1 MGMTPYAEQ
10 FYRHVADIMEKI
22 VRTQGEAIEKA
33 GQQMKRSFLEGHN
46 LFAFGPGHAGMF
58 AEEMFYRAG
67 GLAITNPIFSS
78 GVNCE
83 ARPIT
88 ITTAFEQLPGYGR
101 VVLDHSPVQRGDTL
115 LIHCVAGRNP
125 IAVEMAERAVE
136 KGIFVI
142 GIINMD
148 YASKVTSRDPS
159 GKLLQ
164 DVCDLVNDTCGD
176 YGDACL
182 TIEGVEAKAGPT
194 SSILGSFIADLL
206 TIQLIAALIEAGEE
220 APVFQSANVDG
231 GGEYNQYL
239 LDKYRNRIFY
249 L

>member
-1 MGMTPYAEQ
+1 MGMTPYADQ

-125 IAVEMAERAVE
+125 IAVEMAEV
-136 KGIFVI
+136 
-142 GIINMD
+142 
-148 YASKVTSRDPS
+148 
-159 GKLLQ
+159 LQ
-164 DVCDLVNDTCGD
+164 
-176 YGDACL
+176 
-182 TIEGVEAKAGPT
+182 EGVIELFFNVAVLFA
-194 SSILGSFIADLL
+194 LCQNRRQIARELFVADGMLEH
-206 TIQLIAALIEAGEE
+206 ALVAR
-220 APVFQSANVDG
+220 
-231 GGEYNQYL
+231 L
-239 LDKYRNRIFY
+239 
-249 L
+249 